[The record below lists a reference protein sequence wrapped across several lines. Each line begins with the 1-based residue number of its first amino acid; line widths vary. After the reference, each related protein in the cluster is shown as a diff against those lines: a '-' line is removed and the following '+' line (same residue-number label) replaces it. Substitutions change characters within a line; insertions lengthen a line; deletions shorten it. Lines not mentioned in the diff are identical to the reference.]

1 MPRKKVP
8 SVYKYGIELT
18 KPFSKEMYNHNDKVV
33 TIMKGSILSAWSK
46 LIEECLNDDRYF
58 MDREWNEDDLKVE
71 CPKLVKLQ
79 KAVCY
84 SGYGGGYS
92 IEDVNEEFQ
101 QELENMAPYQLDQ
114 EYEYM
119 VKEDLV
125 ENIGVD
131 IIGFEDKA
139 EILELRKNSANINTM
154 TVSFDNKNK

>member
-92 IEDVNEEFQ
+92 IEDVNVEFQ
-101 QELENMAPYQLDQ
+101 RELEYMPNWQLHQ
-114 EYEYM
+114 EYGYGVTQGIVPKTKFGM
-119 VKEDLV
+119 VGHGGETYS
-125 ENIGVD
+125 D
-131 IIGFEDKA
+131 IDTCEFSPACYESIPSK
-139 EILELRKNSANINTM
+139 K
-154 TVSFDNKNK
+154 